1 MLAATRRGRAVLLTA
16 PDLML
21 ILLAVHALYVGTAL
35 MEGVHE
41 RYIMP
46 TWPLLVAGPAFAL
59 MLLTRTRRA
68 A

>member
-1 MLAATRRGRAVLLTA
+1 
-16 PDLML
+16 ML